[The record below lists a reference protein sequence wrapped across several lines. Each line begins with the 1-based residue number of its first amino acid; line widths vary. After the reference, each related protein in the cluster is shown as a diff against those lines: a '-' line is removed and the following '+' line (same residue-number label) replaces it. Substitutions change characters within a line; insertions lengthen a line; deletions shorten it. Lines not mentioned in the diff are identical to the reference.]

1 MKDSIFTAFQG
12 VGGIVATNLI
22 APPQMP
28 VSVQIT
34 NIIAQTLITIFTGYF
49 TYLTYK
55 QAKEN
60 KEKK

>member
-1 MKDSIFTAFQG
+1 MKDTLFTAFQG
-12 VGGIVATNLI
+12 AGGLIASNFI

-28 VSVQIT
+28 VSVQIA

-60 KEKK
+60 KK

>member
-1 MKDSIFTAFQG
+1 MKDSLFTAFQG
-12 VGGIVATNLI
+12 AGGLVAANLI

-28 VSVQIT
+28 VSVQVT

-55 QAKEN
+55 QSKEN
-60 KEKK
+60 KK